1 MTVLIIL
8 ISLVALYVVSTMC
21 RHGHKGLQ
29 ALRGHAYAH
38 RGLHGDGI
46 PENSLTAFQ
55 KAMEGG
61 YGVELDVHLMKD
73 GALAVI
79 HDAKLLRTTGATG
92 LVEELTAEDLKNYK
106 LEGTEETIPLFSD
119 VLKLFDGKVPIIL
132 ELKCQGNNYAA
143 LCQAACDMMDNYPGP
158 YCMESFDPRCIY
170 WLRKNRPDV
179 IRGQLTENYFKGSV
193 AKLPWV
199 LKFVLV
205 NQILNF
211 LLLPDFI
218 AYRYKDRKHFSNF
231 LTEKLWGCQSVTW
244 TLTTPEQYDT
254 AVKEGRLPIFE
265 GFLPK

>member
-1 MTVLIIL
+1 MTVLIIAFVL
-8 ISLVALYVVSTMC
+8 AALYVLSTRC

-29 ALRGHAYAH
+29 ALCGHGYAH
-38 RGLHGDGI
+38 RGLHGEGV
-46 PENSLTAFQ
+46 PENSMTAFQ
-55 KAMEGG
+55 RAKEGG

-73 GALAVI
+73 GELAVI
-79 HDAKLLRTTGATG
+79 HDAKLLRTTGAPG
-92 LVEELTAEDLKNYK
+92 VIEDLTVADLPQYK
-106 LEGTEETIPLFSD
+106 LEGTEETIPVFSD

-132 ELKCQGNNYAA
+132 ELKCQDNNYAA
-143 LCQAACDMMDNYPGP
+143 LCQKACDMMDNYNGP
-158 YCMESFDPRCIY
+158 YCMESFDPRCIR

-179 IRGQLTENYFKGSV
+179 IRGQLTENYFKGSA

-244 TLTTPEQYDT
+244 TLTAPEQYET
-254 AVKEGRLPIFE
+254 AVKEGRIPIFE

>member
-1 MTVLIIL
+1 MIVLIIVL
-8 ISLVALYVVSTMC
+8 SLVVLYVFSTRC
-21 RHGHKGLQ
+21 RCGHEGLQ
-29 ALRGHAYAH
+29 ALRGYGYAH
-38 RGLHGDGI
+38 RGLHGEGV
-46 PENSLTAFQ
+46 PENSMAAFR
-55 KAMEGG
+55 KAKEGG

-73 GALAVI
+73 GELAVI
-79 HDAKLLRTTGATG
+79 HDAKLVRTTGAPG
-92 LVEELTAEDLKNYK
+92 VIEDLTADELQQYK

-119 VLKLFDGKVPIIL
+119 VLTLFDGKVPIIL
-132 ELKCQGNNYAA
+132 ELKCQDNNYAA
-143 LCQAACDMMDNYPGP
+143 LCRRACDMMDNYNGP
-158 YCMESFDPRCIY
+158 YCMESFDPRCIR

-179 IRGQLTENYFKGSV
+179 IRGQLTENYFKGTA